1 MGKSRFTPYANE
13 ADVLNI
19 GSLAIE
25 NRVDRVSLHGAV
37 DLTRDQH
44 GLARARALHE
54 LLGAV
59 LQQLESQTLPEVLPP
74 PKTKKVANPFE

>member
-1 MGKSRFTPYANE
+1 MGKTGFTPYANE

-19 GSLAIE
+19 GGLAIE

-37 DLTRDQH
+37 DLTRDRQ
-44 GLARARALHE
+44 GLSRARALHA

-59 LQQLESQTLPEVLPP
+59 LRELESGTLPESLPAP
-74 PKTKKVANPFE
+74 ATKKVANPFE

>member
-1 MGKSRFTPYANE
+1 MGKTRFTPYANE

-19 GSLAIE
+19 GALAIE

-37 DLTRDQH
+37 DLTRDQQ
-44 GLARARALHE
+44 GLARARALHA

-59 LQQLESQTLPEVLPP
+59 LAQLESEALPAALPTP
-74 PKTKKVANPFE
+74 QTKKVANPFE